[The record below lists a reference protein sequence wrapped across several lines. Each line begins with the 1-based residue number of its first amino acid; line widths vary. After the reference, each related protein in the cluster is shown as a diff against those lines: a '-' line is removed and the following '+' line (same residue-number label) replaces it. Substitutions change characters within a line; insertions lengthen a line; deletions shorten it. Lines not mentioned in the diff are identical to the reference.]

1 MLPTAFAA
9 LVDHGQHVILS
20 SSRPLALQRAAGL
33 LSRRLHDSAKVRLA
47 DEAPVGQESLLE
59 HFNRIV
65 QDLSLS
71 EATAD
76 QRHTRDPAVLP
87 VRVTAERPVASIVF
101 LAKLCRALPGADVRL
116 MLIVEHGESLADCI
130 AALGASAIHLEITP
144 ESLAGASGDTLAA
157 LSAESG
163 AASGPALSPVSKDA
177 GDTPNRS
184 GWFSRIV
191 DSATHRPLRFALFAI
206 GIPGLIIALIL
217 AIGLARSSSSTSKP
231 SESKLNDNKLVP
243 KATTPSGSAPA
254 AASAGQMATG
264 PGGGAISSSAASP
277 ASAASGAP
285 SANSAQASNLA
296 KTNAAPGTVPPA
308 SAAIAKPPASPPTAA
323 QASPPAT
330 VAQPAVSA
338 DAAAMASFA
347 CSPATS
353 PPPQAQ
359 ARSPS
364 KDAGMVYL
372 VSSKSMV
379 VCVTDASG
387 KAERHELLSEQG
399 RSFFGKPPWQVQAQ
413 SMRDLQIFFQGSKI
427 TLPRGATDRVE
438 LTERAAGAN

>member
-1 MLPTAFAA
+1 MLHTAFAA

-47 DEAPVGQESLLE
+47 EEAPVGQESLLE

-65 QDLSLS
+65 RDLSLS

-76 QRHTRDPAVLP
+76 ERPTRDPAVLP
-87 VRVTAERPVASIVF
+87 VRVTAERPIASIAL

-116 MLIVEHGESLADCI
+116 LLIVEHGESLADCI
-130 AALGASAIHLEITP
+130 AALGANAVHLEVTA
-144 ESLAGASGDTLAA
+144 EALAGVSGDTLAA
-157 LSAESG
+157 QPVESSLSS
-163 AASGPALSPVSKDA
+163 SPPSPSVSNDA
-177 GDTPNRS
+177 GDTANRS

-231 SESKLNDNKLVP
+231 SDSKLNDNKLVP
-243 KATTPSGSAPA
+243 RAAAPSGSAA
-254 AASAGQMATG
+254 ATSSAGQMVAG
-264 PGGGAISSSAASP
+264 PIGAASSSAATQ

-285 SANSAQASNLA
+285 SANTAQGSNQA
-296 KTNAAPGTVPPA
+296 KTNASQTTVPPA
-308 SAAIAKPPASPPTAA
+308 SGATAKPPATLTAPA
-323 QASPPAT
+323 QASQPAT
-330 VAQPAVSA
+330 TAQSTATL
-338 DAAAMASFA
+338 DAAAMASFV
-347 CSPATS
+347 CSVATTPPA
-353 PPPQAQ
+353 QAQ

-372 VSSKSMV
+372 VSSKPMV

-387 KAERHELLSEQG
+387 KTERHELVSEQG

-438 LTERAAGAN
+438 LTERPAGAN